1 MVYVVRSNYIWPDAG
16 GNERNRNAAGWLMKC
31 SQAILYS
38 RGRPLYDLA
47 LEQRCTTWKWCTT
60 AQFIFYLS
68 PPVRIES
75 ALVALCP
82 HRAWV
87 PQSTADAVEVLLF
100 QHAVEAPHSTD

>member
-1 MVYVVRSNYIWPDAG
+1 MPEVTRRAEAQPDWPQ
-16 GNERNRNAAGWLMKC
+16 KC
-31 SQAILYS
+31 SLSLYFICY
-38 RGRPLYDLA
+38 RVFLRWAGPMQK
-47 LEQRCTTWKWCTT
+47 QRCATKCG
-60 AQFIFYLS
+60 APFLINDYLS

-100 QHAVEAPHSTD
+100 QHAVEAPHNTD